1 MAGSIKGIT
10 VEINGEA
17 KGLLSAIRD
26 VEKTSKGL
34 NSELRQVNNGLK
46 YDPKNTVLLAQK
58 TQLLGEVVAESRKKL
73 EILRNVQEQVNEQF
87 ANGEISAE
95 QYRAF
100 QREVTSTE
108 RALRNL
114 QSQQRNLIASNNQVS
129 ESYKK
134 IAKATAEVA
143 KEALK
148 LSVSA
153 MTKSLEAGIKGFSMY
168 TEAFS
173 KTVGTVTALMGG
185 FSTKVGADFEKAMT
199 TVASTMGMT
208 SEDIHGGSQAFKD
221 LSKAAIDAGMAT
233 KFSSTEA
240 AQALNYLALAGYDA
254 QKQITALP
262 VVLDLAIAGE
272 MELAAASDMVTD
284 SMSALG
290 ISTDKLSS
298 FSDELAK
305 TAQKSNT
312 SVAQLGEAI
321 ITVGGTAKN
330 LVGGTVELNTALG
343 ILADNGIKAEAGGT
357 ALRQVIINLTAP
369 TDVAKDKMDEL
380 GISAYN
386 ADGSLKPLN
395 KTFEQLDGVLATMTD
410 EQRMST
416 LSTIFDARQLK
427 SAEALLANYG
437 DRWNELSGYIDNS
450 DGAMKNM
457 AKTMADNLKG
467 DFDALKSSMEALG
480 IEIYQGSLVAPLRSA
495 AQQSSGII
503 VDLINDYKTAGLDGL
518 IAGVLQ
524 AVADNLPKV
533 LDLLVQK
540 ITVGLPMLINAFNS
554 LILSLVSMLQ
564 VELPNIFTNIMPS
577 LMSGFFNMVN
587 SLILSLPTLMP
598 ILVQGAIDFFMGLL
612 DGLDTAANILIEIL
626 PGVINEMVAKLKDS
640 MPKMIKTGFE
650 IIKTLI
656 QGIMENLEAILDI
669 ALVIILELING
680 IITFIPQLIPIA
692 IDILTA
698 IVNAL
703 INNLPLLI
711 DVGVNLT
718 IALIDGFIQAIP
730 LLIEFAPTIIT
741 EIVIALIKATP
752 LLIEASFEIITAL
765 VGGLINYLSEADK
778 VSTGLFERLK
788 QKFAEIN
795 WAEIGMSVLM
805 ALVSGFSKIGDFLK
819 APVNA
824 FYTMINGMID
834 AVNKLISS
842 LNGLDITVPDW
853 VPGIGGNSMGF
864 NIPYV
869 QNIPML
875 AKGGI
880 LSGGSA
886 IVGEAGPELLTVGS
900 GRTTVQPLTGSNAN
914 GNDLIAEV
922 RALRAE
928 FSQLNKKS
936 VTIQSN
942 MDGKTIASQTA
953 SFSDIINGLNM
964 QFAERGVAR

>member
-58 TQLLGEVVAESRKKL
+58 TQLLGEAAAESRKKL

-87 ANGEISAE
+87 SNGEISAE

-114 QSQQRNLIASNNQVS
+114 QREQRNLIASNNQVS

-185 FSTKVGADFEKAMT
+185 FSTKVGMDFEKAMT

-208 SEDIHGGSQAFKD
+208 SEDIHGGSQEFKD

-272 MELAAASDMVTD
+272 MELAVASDMVTD

-290 ISTDKLSS
+290 IGTENLVG

-343 ILADNGIKAEAGGT
+343 ILADNGIKAGDGGT
-357 ALRQVIINLTAP
+357 ALRQIILNLTAP
-369 TDVAKDKMDEL
+369 TDVAKEKMDEL

-395 KTFEQLDGVLATMTD
+395 KTFEQLDGVLANMTD

-437 DRWNELSGYIDNS
+437 DRWNELSEYIDNS

-480 IEIYQGSLVAPLRSA
+480 IEIYQGSLVEPLRDA
-495 AQQSSGII
+495 TQQSTDII
-503 VDLINDYKTAGLDGL
+503 VSLIDSYKTAGLDGL
-518 IAGVLQ
+518 IAGTLTTI
-524 AVADNLPKV
+524 ADNLPVV
-533 LDLLVQK
+533 LNMLVQK

-554 LILSLVSMLQ
+554 LILSLVKMLQ

-587 SLILSLPTLMP
+587 SLILGLPTLMP
-598 ILVQGAIDFFMGLL
+598 ILVQGAIDFFMGILE
-612 DGLDTAANILIEIL
+612 GMDTAVNILVEVL
-626 PGVINEMVAKLKDS
+626 PGIIRDMVAKLKES
-640 MPKMIKTGFE
+640 LPKMIKVGFE
-650 IIKTLI
+650 IIQSLI
-656 QGIMENLEAILDI
+656 NGLLENLEDILDI
-669 ALVIILELING
+669 ALAIVLELING
-680 IITFIPQLIPIA
+680 LITFIPQLVPIA
-692 IDILTA
+692 VEILNT
-698 IVNAL
+698 IVNSL

-711 DVGVNLT
+711 DVCVNLT
-718 IALIDGFIQAIP
+718 LALVDGFLQAIP
-730 LLIEFAPTIIT
+730 ILIEFVPTIVT
-741 EIVIALIKATP
+741 EIVIALIEATP
-752 LLIEASFEIITAL
+752 LLIEASFT
-765 VGGLINYLSEADK
+765 LINGLVNGFVNYMGETDK
-778 VSTGLFERLK
+778 IGPTMFERLK
-788 QKFAEIN
+788 QKFSEIN
-795 WAEIGMSVLM
+795 WTELGLNILM
-805 ALVSGFSKIGDFLK
+805 ALVSGFDNMTQYLK
-819 APVNA
+819 QPLYA
-824 FYTMINGMID
+824 FIDMINMMIFS
-834 AVNKLISS
+834 VNDMIMS
-842 LNGLDITVPDW
+842 LNNIDISIPDW
-853 VPGIGGNSMGF
+853 VPGVGGNSLGF
-864 NIPYV
+864 NIPLIPQV
-869 QNIPML
+869 PML

-880 LSGGSA
+880 LSGGTA

-900 GRTTVQPLTGSNAN
+900 GRSMVQPLSGNNAS

-928 FSQLNKKS
+928 FSQLNKRQ
-936 VTIQSN
+936 VTIQNN
-942 MDGKTIASQTA
+942 MDGKTIATQTA